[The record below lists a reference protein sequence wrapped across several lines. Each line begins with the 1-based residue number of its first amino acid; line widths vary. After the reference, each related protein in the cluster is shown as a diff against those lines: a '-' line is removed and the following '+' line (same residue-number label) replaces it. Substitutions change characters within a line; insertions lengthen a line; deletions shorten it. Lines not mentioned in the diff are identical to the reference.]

1 MPETG
6 VDAMTRQ
13 FLRFAVVGT
22 IGFIVDA
29 GVLLYLLSLEFGL
42 YTARAVSFFFAVT
55 CTWLLNRVFTF
66 RDRNADLIG
75 QWTRFASVNLVGGL
89 INYGTYAALV
99 WQLVLVQV
107 WPVLG
112 VAAGSISGMFFNF
125 ALSRWYVFEHSD

>member
-1 MPETG
+1 M
-6 VDAMTRQ
+6 
-13 FLRFAVVGT
+13 
-22 IGFIVDA
+22 
-29 GVLLYLLSLEFGL
+29 
-42 YTARAVSFFFAVT
+42 
-55 CTWLLNRVFTF
+55 LNRVFTF